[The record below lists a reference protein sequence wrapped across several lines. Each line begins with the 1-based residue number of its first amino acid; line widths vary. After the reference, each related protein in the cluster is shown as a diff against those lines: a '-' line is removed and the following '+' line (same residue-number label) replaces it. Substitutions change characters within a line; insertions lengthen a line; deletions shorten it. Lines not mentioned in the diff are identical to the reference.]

1 MDSSDIRGCR
11 DLLFV
16 LDEQLYVIDGRKRA
30 ADRDDVKGHEIL
42 LPDYDF
48 VVCENLSGRIG
59 SLLVRQPGN
68 PDFLQSEIQQTQ
80 KSTARSET
88 GKK

>member
-11 DLLFV
+11 DLLLV

-59 SLLVRQPGN
+59 PLLVRQPGN